1 MIIIPSIEVKEK
13 EKERALQPAKLS
25 LLIWTVKKYFWMKHL
40 RLWQSMHLF
49 FVQNKKGDGYQQTQK
64 F

>member
-25 LLIWTVKKYFWMKHL
+25 LLIWTVKKIILDEAFKTLAKHA
-40 RLWQSMHLF
+40 SF
-49 FVQNKKGDGYQQTQK
+49 FGTEQK
-64 F
+64 M